1 MDKNTYTV
9 TLAGRRF
16 TLSSS
21 EDSEHISRIVNITEE
36 SITNIMSL
44 DRRITFETAAAVT
57 ALRFAEEIVRLQ
69 EDNTRLRRSLNEAN
83 EDKTSVKK

>member
-57 ALRFAEEIVRLQ
+57 ALRFAEEVVRLQ
-69 EDNTRLRRSLNEAN
+69 EDNTRLRRSLDEAN

>member
-69 EDNTRLRRSLNEAN
+69 EDNTRLRRSLDEAN
-83 EDKTSVKK
+83 EDKTSLKK